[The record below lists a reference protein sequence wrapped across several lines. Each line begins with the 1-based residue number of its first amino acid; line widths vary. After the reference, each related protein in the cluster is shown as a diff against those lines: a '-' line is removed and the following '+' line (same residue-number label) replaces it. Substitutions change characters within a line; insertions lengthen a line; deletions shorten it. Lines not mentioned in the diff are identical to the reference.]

1 MTDRIAIIGAGLSG
15 LILAREL
22 SKHAS
27 VDVFEKARGVGGR
40 MSTRYA
46 DPFYFDHG
54 TDKFT
59 ARTPAFQNFI
69 RPYIDA
75 GLIQAWEGKVVS
87 FHADGQISKRQ
98 WFEPHYV
105 ACPRM
110 NSLCRTLAE
119 GVDVKTQTEIAP
131 LLVRSSQGW
140 HLQDKDGQDLGFF
153 DWVIS
158 TAPPAQTQRLFEGVC
173 AHNFPFQ
180 HVRMEGCYSLMI
192 GFQKPWDK
200 TWIAAKV
207 HDSLIDWISVN
218 SSKPGRDERVT
229 SIVAYSTHDWAEKH
243 MDADMGWA
251 QKELIT
257 SFEQVTGISCDQADH
272 LTTHRWKYA
281 IVQKSEDQ
289 KEQLSIPF
297 LETDLRIAA
306 VSDWASAS
314 RIENVWGSAM
324 SFVDAYRM
332 AVFK

>member
-15 LILAREL
+15 LILARSL
-22 SKHAS
+22 SHHAD
-27 VDVFEKARGVGGR
+27 VTVFEKARGVGGR

-69 RPYIDA
+69 KPYLDA
-75 GLIQAWEGKVVS
+75 GIIQAWQGKVVS

-110 NSLCRTLAE
+110 NSFCHALAE
-119 GVDVKTQTEIAP
+119 GIDVKTQIEIAP
-131 LLVRSSQGW
+131 LSGRSSQGW
-140 HLQDKDGQDLGFF
+140 HLQDKDGQDLGVFN
-153 DWVIS
+153 WVIS
-158 TAPPAQTQRLFEGVC
+158 TAPPAQTHRLFQGVSTGS
-173 AHNFPFQ
+173 FTFQ
-180 HVRMEGCYSLMI
+180 DVRMEGCYSLMI

-207 HDSLIDWISVN
+207 HEGLIDWISVN
-218 SSKPGRDERVT
+218 SSKPGRDDRVT
-229 SIVAYSTHDWAEKH
+229 SIVAYSTHDWAEKY

-251 QKELIT
+251 QKELIA
-257 SFEQVTGISCDQADH
+257 SFEQVTDISCEMADH
-272 LTTHRWKYA
+272 VTTHRWKYA
-281 IVQKSEDQ
+281 IAQKSEDQ
-289 KEQLSIPF
+289 KEHISTPF
-297 LETDLRIAA
+297 LDTDLRIAA

-314 RIENVWGSAM
+314 RIENVWESAM
-324 SFVDAYRM
+324 SFVDVYRR